1 MKHQMTFARLGVILG
16 ALLLIFTASINAQ
29 SKTASSGAVTFTV
42 TAVGKKESA
51 PPIGKDDVELF
62 QSKERKQ
69 IGDWK
74 KGDQLYL
81 AILIDDSIDTGAGN
95 QWDYLKEF
103 ILAQPPATYIA
114 VGYLRNNSTQIAQDF
129 TQNHEL
135 AAKALRLPIFVV
147 RNHKVSNGLGGNRGG
162 VANLFAIGLALK
174 LLRPLLLAGPF
185 FLSLGKC
192 CARACSHDP

>member
-135 AAKALRLPIFVV
+135 AAKALRLPI
-147 RNHKVSNGLGGNRGG
+147 GIGG
-162 VANLFAIGLALK
+162 IGSS
-174 LLRPLLLAGPF
+174 PY
-185 FLSLGKC
+185 LST
-192 CARACSHDP
+192 